1 MVRRIVAFVVALLVM
16 IVAGSASHSLFVQ
29 NAWSDSV
36 GMAEGAPGALQT
48 GERISWI
55 AHDLIGLEPLYGAL
69 TGVALLIAFLAA
81 GLMARYTGLRPIVF
95 AVAGAVAIFV
105 LFTVMRMQLGTVA
118 VCTGS
123 ARRWRSVLSPVC
135 SSRFSP
141 ARARNNNSKRE
152 HADPSPR
159 NAV

>member
-16 IVAGSASHSLFVQ
+16 VVAGSTSHSLFVQ

-55 AHDLIGLEPLYGAL
+55 AHDFIGLEPLYGAL

-105 LFTVMRMQLGTVA
+105 LFTVMRMQLGTVG
-118 VCTGS
+118 VFG
-123 ARRWRSVLSPVC
+123 ARGLHGLGAQMAIGLVAGLLFAFLS
-135 SSRFSP
+135 R
-141 ARARNNNSKRE
+141 
-152 HADPSPR
+152 PR
-159 NAV
+159 TE